1 MFILYIYKLKRKS
14 LILIVFLI
22 IIIPTNLFIS
32 SLNQKYYGAN
42 TNNEIINSNFSK
54 AYQNLM
60 KIKPDKD
67 IYRVSIP
74 KRCLYKA
81 MEVSPTLESLKK
93 LINEN
98 YKENPDVENSELI
111 DGYMIWSLRRIAS
124 NKGVYKSFKT
134 SEEFWGK
141 VNKELEKTF
150 QENKLEKRFTIPSSY
165 ISPPTLYNLKTFI
178 KTIPKTIKYVLT
190 YEDFITYDYNTLKNS
205 NKSYIT
211 KADISKINYYPYY
224 SLIIK
229 TSNTNDLGNM
239 TYKGVGGIFNIITFI
254 YQKLSL
260 IINLLGVICFIILLF
275 SKNKKIII
283 PVLTLLTTTLL
294 ICGITYTDATS
305 FKAIRYFYL
314 APVYITLIIF
324 SITSIFILWED
335 IQNGK
340 IRTNYLVT
348 MFKRRKNIPNC
359 LAKALKFL
367 TENNINGEILL
378 ADNGSTDSSKKIAKS
393 LNVRVID
400 VKEKGYGN
408 ALREGI
414 KKANGKHIIMADS
427 DDSYDLSN
435 IFKFYEALKEGDDFV
450 IGNRFKG
457 KLEKGSMPFL
467 NKYVGNPILSYIPKK
482 IFKTPNYDYHCGL
495 RGGSKQKLINLNLE
509 SEGME
514 LASEMLIKAFLKKYK
529 IKEINISYYKSK
541 YSRKSHL
548 KPFRDSIRHLKK
560 IFELKKL

>member
-1 MFILYIYKLKRKS
+1 MHVKNKFFIVLVLLTIIKIFLCCFLPNFYIESYGYDDMLMMKLSDNISNGLWLGNYTDTTLVKGFFFPLFLSTLRYINISSELGISLLYIVSSITFCYVTRDLFKNKNFSYILYLILLFNPVTFSSETFQRLYRYVLGPSQVLFLLSFLYGIYKNTEIKKIIPHLIGLSLTYLSVIYTREDYLFMNVLLIIMFILYIYKLKRKS

-74 KRCLYKA
+74 KSSLDKA
-81 MEVSPTLESLKK
+81 MDVSQTLETLKE

-98 YKENPDVENSELI
+98 YKESPDIKNGELI

-134 SEEFWGK
+134 SEEFWGQ
-141 VNKELEKTF
+141 VNKELEKAF

-165 ISPPTLYNLKTFI
+165 ISPPSPYNLKTFI

-190 YEDFITYDYNTLKNS
+190 YKDFITYDYNTLKNS

-260 IINLLGVICFIILLF
+260 IINLLGMICFIILLF

-348 MFKRRKNIPNC
+348 MLKRRK
-359 LAKALKFL
+359 K
-367 TENNINGEILL
+367 
-378 ADNGSTDSSKKIAKS
+378 SSKLSKKS
-393 LNVRVID
+393 
-400 VKEKGYGN
+400 
-408 ALREGI
+408 
-414 KKANGKHIIMADS
+414 
-427 DDSYDLSN
+427 
-435 IFKFYEALKEGDDFV
+435 
-450 IGNRFKG
+450 
-457 KLEKGSMPFL
+457 
-467 NKYVGNPILSYIPKK
+467 PK
-482 IFKTPNYDYHCGL
+482 
-495 RGGSKQKLINLNLE
+495 
-509 SEGME
+509 
-514 LASEMLIKAFLKKYK
+514 
-529 IKEINISYYKSK
+529 ISYGK
-541 YSRKSHL
+541 
-548 KPFRDSIRHLKK
+548 
-560 IFELKKL
+560 